1 MIGYQYHP
9 AAEAEYHEAIL
20 YYSSI
25 DPKLGMFLVE
35 EIEGAV
41 ERARQF
47 PEAYGRVYGE
57 VRHVLTYRF
66 SYSILYE
73 VLRGEVFI
81 WAVMHSSRRP
91 GYWKERSLS

>member
-9 AAEAEYHEAIL
+9 AAEAEYHESIL
-20 YYSSI
+20 YYSRV
-25 DPKLGMFLVE
+25 DAGLGLSFVK
-35 EIEGAV
+35 EIEAAV

-47 PEAYGRVYGE
+47 PEAYGKITHE
-57 VRHVLTYRF
+57 LRHVLTHRF

-73 VLRGEVFI
+73 TLPGEILI

-91 GYWKERSLS
+91 EYWKERMKS